1 MSDGG
6 QKKRKSKGWYKK
18 QAFHNKRLKTDGKP
32 GHRLVAGLKGF
43 IVTCN
48 EHERDAVKESYN
60 ILNEYADKLYGPEV
74 IHIYIYTYATNS
86 KSSVTF
92 ASS

>member
-1 MSDGG
+1 MFFSSFGCRMSDGG
-6 QKKRKSKGWYKK
+6 QKKRKSKSWYKK
-18 QAFHNKRLKTDGKP
+18 QAFHNKRLRTDGKP

-74 IHIYIYTYATNS
+74 I
-86 KSSVTF
+86 F
-92 ASS
+92 L